1 MEKRRT
7 MIACTA
13 LVWLLV
19 MAPPARAYL
28 DPSTG
33 GMLVSALVGLLA
45 SLGLALK
52 TYWYRVRALLR
63 RRDRR
68 VQDRELVDGDV
79 GARD

>member
-1 MEKRRT
+1 MERRRT

-52 TYWYRVRALLR
+52 TYWYRVRAFLR

-68 VQDRELVDGDV
+68 VQDGELVDGDV
-79 GARD
+79 GARH

>member
-33 GMLVSALVGLLA
+33 GMLVSSLVGLLA

-79 GARD
+79 GARH

>member
-1 MEKRRT
+1 MERRRT
-7 MIACTA
+7 LIACTA

-33 GMLVSALVGLLA
+33 GMIVSALIGLLA

-68 VQDRELVDGDV
+68 VQDGELVDGDV
-79 GARD
+79 GARH

>member
-1 MEKRRT
+1 MKKRGT

-19 MAPPARAYL
+19 MATPARAYL

-33 GMLVSALVGLLA
+33 GMIISALVGLLA
-45 SLGLALK
+45 TLGLVLK

-63 RRDRR
+63 RGERR
-68 VQDRELVDGDV
+68 LQSREPVDGDV
-79 GARD
+79 GARR

>member
-1 MEKRRT
+1 

-19 MAPPARAYL
+19 MAPPAQAYL

-33 GMLVSALVGLLA
+33 GMIVSALVGLLA

-68 VQDRELVDGDV
+68 VQDGELVDGDV
-79 GARD
+79 GARH

>member
-33 GMLVSALVGLLA
+33 GMIVSALVGLLA

-68 VQDRELVDGDV
+68 VQYGELVDDDV
-79 GARD
+79 GARH

>member
-1 MEKRRT
+1 MERRRT
-7 MIACTA
+7 MIAWTA

-68 VQDRELVDGDV
+68 VQDGELVDGDV

>member
-1 MEKRRT
+1 MERHRR

-33 GMLVSALVGLLA
+33 GMIVSALVGLLA

-68 VQDRELVDGDV
+68 VQDGELVDGDV
-79 GARD
+79 GARH

>member
-1 MEKRRT
+1 MERRRT
-7 MIACTA
+7 LITCTA

-33 GMLVSALVGLLA
+33 GMIVSALIGLLA

-68 VQDRELVDGDV
+68 VQDGELVDGDV
-79 GARD
+79 GARH

>member
-1 MEKRRT
+1 MERRRT

-33 GMLVSALVGLLA
+33 GMIVSALVGLLA

-68 VQDRELVDGDV
+68 VQDGEPVDGDV
-79 GARD
+79 GARH

>member
-7 MIACTA
+7 MIVCTA

-68 VQDRELVDGDV
+68 VQDGELVDGDV
-79 GARD
+79 GTRD

>member
-79 GARD
+79 GARH

>member
-1 MEKRRT
+1 MERRRT

-19 MAPPARAYL
+19 MARPARAYL

-33 GMLVSALVGLLA
+33 GMIVSALVWLLA

-63 RRDRR
+63 RRGRR
-68 VQDRELVDGDV
+68 VQDGELVDGDV